1 MCWNGGEVRGSFF
14 AMDPGHTELAPT
26 KQRDD
31 QFTTTHWSVV
41 LDAGDANSPRAQ
53 AALGTLYQAYAYP
66 LYGFVR
72 RQGHSEHDAQDLL
85 HDFFQ
90 TLIEKNYLKGVTS
103 ERGRFR
109 SFLLGALKHFLAN
122 EWHRAHRQKRGGQ
135 FTIVSLDELMA
146 DAEQR
151 FQIAATDGASSADF
165 TFDREWAA
173 TLLTRVMQTLR
184 REATDARQFDVLKS
198 FLSSEGSAAA
208 YQAAGAALGLGEGA
222 VKTAV
227 HRLRQRFQ
235 TELRREI
242 ANTVGPAGEVE
253 AELRH
258 LAEILRAS

>member
-1 MCWNGGEVRGSFF
+1 MPVN
-14 AMDPGHTELAPT
+14 
-26 KQRDD
+26 QRAD
-31 QFTTTHWSVV
+31 QFTTTNWSVV
-41 LDAGDANSPRAQ
+41 LDAADVSSPTAQ

-72 RQGHSEHDAQDLL
+72 RRGYSEPDAQDLL
-85 HDFFQ
+85 HDFFR
-90 TLIEKNYLKGVTS
+90 TLIEKNYLKSVTS

-122 EWHRAHRQKRGGQ
+122 EWHHAHRQKRGGGL
-135 FTIVSLDELMA
+135 TMISLDELLA
-146 DAEQR
+146 DAEKR
-151 FQIAATDGASSADF
+151 FQVAATDDAASAEV

-184 REATDARQFDVLKS
+184 HEATDAGQFEVLKS
-198 FLSSEGSAAA
+198 FLSTEGNAAA

-222 VKTAV
+222 VKVAV

-242 ANTVGPAGEVE
+242 AGTVGPAGEVE

-258 LAEILRAS
+258 LAEILRGF